1 MGFDF
6 DAAAAKGQMAQNNIV
21 NAAASKPERKTVRI
35 NISLSEETN
44 KKLSDY
50 SAKTGI
56 SKSGLIQH
64 WIHENCE

>member
-6 DAAAAKGQMAQNNIV
+6 DAAAAKGQAKQENIV
-21 NAAASKPERKTVRI
+21 KATQKSERKTVRI

-44 KKLSDY
+44 DKLTAY

-64 WIHENCE
+64 WIHENCD